1 MITDLA
7 FYLYAVPAVLVFA
20 MAKGGLGAG
29 LGLLSVPLMSLAVS
43 PVQAAAIM
51 LPLLVVMDIFAI
63 WTFRGKWQTE
73 QVVAM
78 LPGAVLG
85 IMAGALTFHYFS
97 EDAIKILIAV
107 IALSFSCLHFY
118 KQLRHRSSSTE
129 SPPAPTSH
137 IKGNI
142 WGALSGFTSFG
153 VHAGGTPASV
163 YLLPLKLEK
172 TTLMAT
178 FALFFGAVNLTKV
191 AAYSWL
197 GQFQANF
204 ITSLVLMP
212 LAPIGVR
219 IGYYLLHRISEKT
232 IYRICYLSLVL
243 IGLKLLFEGISGAT
257 AS

>member
-1 MITDLA
+1 MITDPV
-7 FYLYAVPAVLVFA
+7 FYLYAVPAVLFFA

-29 LGLLSVPLMSLAVS
+29 IGLLSVPLMSLAVS
-43 PVQAAAIM
+43 PVQAAAIL

-73 QVVAM
+73 QIVAM

-85 IMAGALTFHYFS
+85 IIAGALTFHFFS
-97 EDAIKILIAV
+97 EDAIKILIAA
-107 IALSFSCLHFY
+107 IALSFSGQHFV
-118 KQLRHRSSSTE
+118 KRFRHRRAATE
-129 SPPAPTSH
+129 SPAAATSH
-137 IKGNI
+137 LKGNI

-178 FALFFGAVNLTKV
+178 FALFFGVVNLIKV

-204 ITSLVLMP
+204 LTSLVLMP

-219 IGYYLLHRISEKT
+219 IGFYLLHRISEKA
-232 IYRICYLSLVL
+232 IYLICYLSLIA
-243 IGLKLLFEGISGAT
+243 IGVKLLFEGVNGVLGG
-257 AS
+257 